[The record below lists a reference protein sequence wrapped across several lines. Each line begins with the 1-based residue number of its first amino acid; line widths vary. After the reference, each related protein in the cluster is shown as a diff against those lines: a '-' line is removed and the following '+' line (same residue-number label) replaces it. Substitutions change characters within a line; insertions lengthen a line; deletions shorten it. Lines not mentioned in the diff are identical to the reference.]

1 MGLVKLLSVQKFRE
15 GVRVELLCGGRALSY
30 LDRVLGQ
37 NRRISNL
44 LSAKPFETAGGVERL
59 LGENQDLKTRL
70 ARMEEA
76 QMCIRDRV

>member
-1 MGLVKLLSVQKFRE
+1 M
-15 GVRVELLCGGRALSY
+15 
-30 LDRVLGQ
+30 LGQ

-76 QMCIRDRV
+76 RFAQLADGLAGAGM